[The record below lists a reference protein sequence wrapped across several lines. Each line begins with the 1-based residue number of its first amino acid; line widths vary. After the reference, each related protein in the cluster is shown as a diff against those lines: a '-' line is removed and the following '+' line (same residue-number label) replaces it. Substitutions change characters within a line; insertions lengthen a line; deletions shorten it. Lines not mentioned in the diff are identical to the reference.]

1 MSNLEK
7 DFPLIK
13 YVVTNEVPEYD
24 PDDNSTVIQKN
35 V

>member
-24 PDDNSTVIQKN
+24 LDDNSTVIQKN